1 MFCDIQEKLGKNRK
15 IKKLRT
21 HAAKAYSKL

>member
-15 IKKLRT
+15 IKKLRRN
-21 HAAKAYSKL
+21 AAKVYGKL